1 MVKFWLVFAF
11 VVATVGTLSQ
21 CRGRFLDYPFDVTF
35 GSDRQALGSGVSA
48 AETRTVGDF
57 TRIHAEGS
65 VVIDVQVKEG
75 VARTVEVKTDDNLL
89 SMVHTEVL
97 DGVLEIVAVNGIDA
111 INDVHIKVTTSS
123 LEAIHL
129 EGANRLALDIDSA
142 GEIDV
147 HIEGA
152 GRMRATG
159 RVGKLTVHSEGAGTI
174 EAADLVA
181 KSVDVHIE
189 GAGRATVNATHALK
203 ARIEGAGLVRYAG
216 NPPKV
221 EKNIDGIGRISQVD

>member
-1 MVKFWLVFAF
+1 MVKFWLVLAF
-11 VVATVGTLSQ
+11 VIATVGTLSQ
-21 CRGRFLDYPFDVTF
+21 CRGRLHDHPFDVTF
-35 GSDRQALGSGVSA
+35 GSDRQEQGSGVSA

-57 TRIHAEGS
+57 ARIHSEGS

-75 VARTVEVKTDDNLL
+75 VARTVEVRTDDNLL
-89 SMVHTEVL
+89 SMIRTEVL
-97 DGVLEIVAVNGIDA
+97 DGVLEIVAVSGIDA
-111 INDVHIKVTTSS
+111 NNDVHIKVTTPS

-129 EGANRLALDIDSA
+129 EGANRLALDIASA

-174 EAADLVA
+174 EAAELVA

-216 NPPKV
+216 NPSNV
-221 EKNIDGIGRISQVD
+221 EKTIDGIGRVTQAD